1 MVEGTRVNRM
11 FSYATIAVVLGLSAT
26 MIPLITIAQI
36 KPSQTGVEWCSA
48 YSKGLEKLDDPRR
61 YLFDSNQQYQGLSP
75 VDLRVP
81 GISFF
86 VALIVYVLFRRKSS
100 RREYRLVGPYPYQ
113 VE

>member
-1 MVEGTRVNRM
+1 VNKM
-11 FSYATIAVVLGLSAT
+11 FPYAAIAVILGLSAT

-36 KPSQTGVEWCSA
+36 KPSQTGVDWCSS

-61 YLFDSNQQYQGLSP
+61 FLFDSNQQYQNLSSI
-75 VDLRVP
+75 DLRVP

-86 VALIVYVLFRRKSS
+86 VALIVYVLFRRKGS